1 MAIKDKIKLYR
12 NSAGLSQSELG
23 RRMGV
28 SYAAVQ
34 QWESGASRPRP
45 KRLKELAQVLGVSQA
60 QLLELTDEVQRADR
74 PVQTVPLISWVQ
86 AGKWEEAVDIY
97 QPGEADDWVPINQNT
112 GPNAFALTVIGDS
125 MISPYGSHSYPPGT
139 IIVVDPAVFADPGR
153 RVVARHVESGEVT
166 FKELARDGGMTYLKP
181 LNPQYPLMHVDE
193 DWEVLGVVVSSI
205 QNEK

>member
-1 MAIKDKIKLYR
+1 MTISATIKRYR
-12 NSAGLSQSELG
+12 ELAGLSQSELG

-45 KRLKELAQVLGVSQA
+45 KRLKDLAQILGVSQTE
-60 QLLELTDEVQRADR
+60 LLGLSDEVQKADR

-86 AGKWEEAVDIY
+86 AGNWEEAVDIY
-97 QPGEADDWVPINQNT
+97 QPGEADAWVPVNQNT
-112 GPNAFALTVIGDS
+112 GPNAFALTVVGDS

-139 IIVVDPAVFADPGR
+139 IIVVDPAVSADPGR

-166 FKELARDGGMTYLKP
+166 FKELARDGGSTYLKP
-181 LNPQYPLMHVDE
+181 LNPQYPLMHVDD
-193 DWEVLGVVVSSI
+193 DWEVVGVVVSSI
-205 QNEK
+205 QNEN